1 MEVEQKLRI
10 AVAAAVQLPNV
21 SDMEFEASLMELREL
36 AKTLGF
42 KVVHTF
48 VQKRTSFDT
57 TGYLGVGKRQEI
69 RAFVH
74 GEPIFDDGEQI
85 VWQVGDNG
93 DGLMLDF
100 SVLPK
105 GSAEVCRNVDLAFV
119 GLFDFCN
126 VDGAFVLPAYGGFV
140 AAEFVRSRKIW
151 TCSG

>member
-74 GEPIFDDGEQI
+74 GEPIFDEADRK
-85 VWQVGDNG
+85 
-93 DGLMLDF
+93 
-100 SVLPK
+100 SV
-105 GSAEVCRNVDLAFV
+105 V
-119 GLFDFCN
+119 
-126 VDGAFVLPAYGGFV
+126 
-140 AAEFVRSRKIW
+140 
-151 TCSG
+151 